1 MSAVAYIEVLLYM
14 SLSDN
19 TVVITGLGIISALGC
34 GVDEFW
40 KNLTAGKCGI
50 GPITQFDAS
59 DFSTKI
65 AAEVKDFNPEDYMD
79 RKDARRRDRY
89 IQLASAA
96 SKLAWQDAKLETN
109 KINPLRAGVII
120 SSGIGGIST
129 FENNMKTYME
139 KGPGRI
145 SPFFIPMMISNM
157 ASGVVSIELGLK
169 GMSFCVVSAC
179 ASSTHALGVAA
190 DAIRAGRADIMVAGG
205 SEAAMTP
212 MAVGGFCSLHALS
225 TRNDEPTKASR
236 PFDKERDGF
245 VMAEGA
251 ATVVLESLAHAK
263 ARGAHIYAVLAGSG
277 ATSDAHHITAPD
289 PEGNGAK
296 EAMRIALADANIKPE
311 EVDYINAHG
320 TSTPLGDPAEIKAI
334 KQVFGEHA
342 YKLAVSSSKSMF
354 GHALGAAGALETAVC
369 ALTIKN
375 GIITPTIN
383 YEYPDPECDLDVVP
397 NVARKADVKVALNNS
412 FGFGGQNAVVVLRRY
427 EE

>member
-1 MSAVAYIEVLLYM
+1 M
-14 SLSDN
+14 DKRR
-19 TVVITGLGIISALGC
+19 VVITGLGTVNPLGNN
-34 GVDEFW
+34 VADSW
-40 KNLTAGKCGI
+40 AAARAGKCGI
-50 GPITQFDAS
+50 GPITQFDATN
-59 DFSTKI
+59 FSTRI
-65 AAEVKDFNPEDYMD
+65 AAEVKDFNPEDFMD
-79 RKDARRRDRY
+79 RKEARRRDRY

-96 SKLAWQDAKLETN
+96 SKLAWQDAQLATD
-109 KINPLRAGVII
+109 KIDPWRAGVII

-129 FENNMKTYME
+129 FESNMKSYME
-139 KGPGRI
+139 KGAGRI

-190 DAIRAGRADIMVAGG
+190 EAIRSGKADIMVAGG

-251 ATVVLESLAHAK
+251 ATIILESLAHAK
-263 ARGAHIYAVLAGSG
+263 ARGARIYAILAGSG
-277 ATSDAHHITAPD
+277 ATSDAYHITAPD

-296 EAMRIALADANIKPE
+296 EAMRLALADAAIKPE

-342 YKLAVSSSKSMF
+342 HKLAVSSSKSMF

-383 YEYPDPECDLDVVP
+383 YEYPDPECDLDIVP
-397 NVARKADVKVALNNS
+397 NVARRAEVKVALNNS

-427 EE
+427 ED

>member
-1 MSAVAYIEVLLYM
+1 M

-19 TVVITGLGIISALGC
+19 TVVITGLGVISALGC
-34 GVDEFW
+34 GVDQFW
-40 KNLTAGKCGI
+40 KSLTAGKCGI
-50 GPITQFDAS
+50 GPITQFDATN
-59 DFSTKI
+59 FSARI

-79 RKDARRRDRY
+79 RKEARRRDRY

-96 SKLAWQDAKLETN
+96 SKLAWQDAQLATD
-109 KINPLRAGVII
+109 KIDPWRAGVII

-129 FENNMKTYME
+129 FESNMKSYME
-139 KGPGRI
+139 KGAGRI

-190 DAIRAGRADIMVAGG
+190 EAIRSGKADIMVAGG

-251 ATVVLESLAHAK
+251 ATIILESLAHAK
-263 ARGAHIYAVLAGSG
+263 ARGARIYAILAGSG
-277 ATSDAHHITAPD
+277 ATSDAYHITAPD

-296 EAMRIALADANIKPE
+296 EAMRLALADAAIKPE

-342 YKLAVSSSKSMF
+342 HKLAVSSSKSMF

-383 YEYPDPECDLDVVP
+383 YEYPDPECDLDIVP
-397 NVARKADVKVALNNS
+397 NVARRAEVKVALNNS

-427 EE
+427 ED